1 MKHVVG
7 MAALLT
13 LAVIALTQAVCYAV
27 WGGSE
32 EVYDLSIVASGV
44 LIPLVTCFPISIVL
58 LRQRGQIARTLSELE
73 QAHRDLREAS
83 SRDPMTGLLHRQAFF
98 ERLTAHVCGA
108 GAFLMIDVDHFKS
121 INDTSGHGAGDEA
134 LRLIAAAI
142 RSATRGEDVVGRLG
156 GEEFAVHLT
165 DGDSATLVAERIR
178 SAVQAARFA
187 PRGRTCDLSVSIGGS
202 EAGRLSTFADLYRE
216 ADARL
221 YEAKRGGRNR
231 VVMET
236 VLPDAREKE
245 AFLLH

>member
-1 MKHVVG
+1 MIMRWTVMG
-7 MAALLT
+7 TSGCMAFAVLFNLFLFRDLGNPALGRAILSAMVIPLLLAGPLFFYLT
-13 LAVIALTQAVCYAV
+13 LKLRELSVANHKLADAASKDSLTGLLNRGAFAAAV
-27 WGGSE
+27 E
-32 EVYDLSIVASGV
+32 
-44 LIPLVTCFPISIVL
+44 
-58 LRQRGQIARTLSELE
+58 QR
-73 QAHRDLREAS
+73 LREA
-83 SRDPMTGLLHRQAFF
+83 PVQPHMKPGVLL
-98 ERLTAHVCGA
+98 V
-108 GAFLMIDVDHFKS
+108 IDADNFKS
-121 INDTSGHGAGDEA
+121 VNDRYGHDIGDEA

>member
-32 EVYDLSIVASGV
+32 EVYDLSIVATGV

-134 LRLIAAAI
+134 LRLIAAAL
-142 RSATRGEDVVGRLG
+142 AEVAGHTNVVARFG
-156 GEEFAVHLT
+156 GEEFCLFSPVPGAMEGHKL
-165 DGDSATLVAERIR
+165 AERIR
-178 SAVQAARFA
+178 RRIGKLDFA
-187 PRGRTCDLSVSIGGS
+187 PGGARRRLTVSIGV
-202 EAGRLSTFADLYRE
+202 
-216 ADARL
+216 ADAASFGDAQSAIGAADAAL
-221 YEAKRGGRNR
+221 YEAKRQGRNR
-231 VVMET
+231 VVVT
-236 VLPDAREKE
+236 LPAKADPPARNV
-245 AFLLH
+245 A